1 MNTYLMDRR
10 RNTIHRDGCPGL
22 PTFQNRLYLG
32 NFTDSDR
39 AIEEGRKL
47 STQAKACTHCL

>member
-10 RNTIHRDGCPGL
+10 RNTVHRDGCPGL

-32 NFTDSDR
+32 NFTDSER

-47 STQAKACTHCL
+47 STQAKACTQCF